1 MVIALFILMVV
12 ILLTAE
18 YFSLTKKISRNPEPA
33 PEHRVPVATEV
44 IERYFHPGHS
54 WALVQPFAEE
64 ILVGVDD
71 FSQRFIGSI
80 ESIQLPQAGSTIRQ
94 GEAMVTMKKGNKSLS
109 QVAPISGVIAEVNT
123 RVTATPSI
131 VNDSPLEKGWLLK
144 IVPRELSVELHN
156 LLHGVAADRWQD
168 GVRSHLIH
176 WFAPK
181 VGLVMQDGGRMI
193 DSVSD
198 QVSNEEWR
206 MLSEEFFPNCS
217 GISTTHN
224 T

>member
-1 MVIALFILMVV
+1 MVIALFILMVG

-18 YFSLTKKISRNPEPA
+18 YFSLTKKISRNPKPV
-33 PEHRVPVATEV
+33 PEHRARVATEV

-71 FSQRFIGSI
+71 FSQRFIGTI
-80 ESIQLPQAGSTIRQ
+80 ESIALPQAGSTIRQ
-94 GEAMVTMKKGNKSLS
+94 GEAMVTMSKGTKSLS
-109 QVAPISGVIAEVNT
+109 QVAPISGVIAEVND
-123 RVTATPSI
+123 RVRVTPSI

-144 IVPRELSVELHN
+144 IVPHELSVERHN
-156 LLHGVAADRWQD
+156 LLRGVAADRWQD

-176 WFAPK
+176 WFSPK
-181 VGLVMQDGGRMI
+181 IGFAMQDGGRMI
-193 DSVSD
+193 NNISD
-198 QVSNEEWR
+198 QVSNEEWL
-206 MLSEEFFPNCS
+206 MLVEEFFPNCPS
-217 GISTTHN
+217 ITTTHN